1 MTNNQILKKLSQD
14 MRMRNF
20 SHYTYDSYM
29 RKTKEMMVYF
39 NKSLE
44 KVTIDELRDYL
55 YKYLLNERKMADKT
69 VNYYNSIIRFIYE
82 VTLDKV
88 LNKRQ
93 IPMRK
98 RKKTVYKVLTKEELM
113 VRKNTF
119 P

>member
-44 KVTIDELRDYL
+44 KVTID
-55 YKYLLNERKMADKT
+55 
-69 VNYYNSIIRFIYE
+69 
-82 VTLDKV
+82 
-88 LNKRQ
+88 
-93 IPMRK
+93 
-98 RKKTVYKVLTKEELM
+98 
-113 VRKNTF
+113 
-119 P
+119 